1 MLYPD
6 LDGKQV
12 VITGGASNIGRGI
25 THCFAEQHAAITI
38 VDIDVE
44 KAESTRREALE
55 LGARSCA
62 VLEADLGEPE
72 RCTRVIERAAE
83 SAGTIDVLVNNMG
96 WGDPSLFLDS
106 DPARWERMWKLNLG
120 ATIGCSHAA
129 LVLMRKRRQGAIVSI
144 ASDAAQGVP
153 NQAVY
158 GAMKAGI
165 VALTKALAKEFGRY
179 NVRVNAIA
187 PGIVLPASEDD
198 AGRGSIWRQ
207 GQTVLTDQ
215 QIQDT
220 YQLSAL
226 KRATHARDIGNAA
239 LFFASDAAARQVTG
253 QIISVSGGWW
263 MP

>member
-1 MLYPD
+1 MLDPD
-6 LDGKQV
+6 LDHKQV

-25 THCFAEQHAAITI
+25 THCFAQQHAAITI

-44 KAESTRREALE
+44 KAESTRREALD
-55 LGARSCA
+55 LGAPSCT
-62 VLEADLGEPE
+62 VLKADLSEPE
-72 RCTRVIERAAE
+72 QCSRAIQQAAE
-83 SAGTIDVLVNNMG
+83 NAGTIDVLINNMG

-106 DPARWERMWKLNLG
+106 DPTRWDRMWRLNLG

-129 LVLMRKRRQGAIVSI
+129 LALMRQRHRGAIVSI

-165 VALTKALAKEFGRY
+165 VTLTKALAKEFGRY
-179 NVRVNAIA
+179 NIRVNAIA
-187 PGIVLPASEDD
+187 PGIVLPASDDD

-207 GQTVLTDQ
+207 GQTVLTDK
-215 QIQDT
+215 QIDET
-220 YQLSAL
+220 HRLSAL

-239 LFFASDAAARQVTG
+239 LFFASDTLARQVTG
-253 QIISVSGGWW
+253 QILSVSGGWW